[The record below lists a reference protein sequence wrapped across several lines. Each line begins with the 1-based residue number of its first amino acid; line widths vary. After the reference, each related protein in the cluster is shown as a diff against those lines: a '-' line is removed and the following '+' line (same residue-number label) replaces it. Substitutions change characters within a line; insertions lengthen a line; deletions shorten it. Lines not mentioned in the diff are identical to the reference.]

1 MKPTMLALLLTTV
14 AVAACTSAPR
24 LQGPFARSAQGA
36 ATQTDAVSD
45 NELESDPSP
54 FPVQTPF
61 GN

>member
-1 MKPTMLALLLTTV
+1 MKPTMLALLRITV

-45 NELESDPSP
+45 NELQSEPSP